1 MPEPLQ
7 KNAAL
12 FRPVDLAGQID
23 LAVTEYPE
31 RQAWSIQTGR
41 DQGLDSF
48 SQALFGQPTAIGT
61 MRGDE
66 TLRLIRLWPH
76 QALLL
81 STNPVLPAAAKEM
94 ADMAS
99 EVGHGICEL
108 GLAGADARAF
118 LSSYVSVDL
127 AAAGISAA
135 GCVRCLLGHYPIML
149 WWDEIHDIRIL
160 TERSLAQSFCDQL
173 QQLALRWSPGTL

>member
-7 KNAAL
+7 KNTAL
-12 FRPVDLAGQID
+12 FRPADLTGQID

-31 RQAWSIQTGR
+31 RQTWSIQAGR
-41 DQGLDSF
+41 NRELDSF
-48 SQALFGQPTAIGT
+48 SQTLFGQPIAIGA

-81 STNPVLPAAAKEM
+81 STSPVLPAAAKEM
-94 ADMAS
+94 AGMVS
-99 EVGHGICEL
+99 EVGHGVCQL
-108 GLAGADARAF
+108 GLAGADAQAF

-127 AAAGISAA
+127 TVASVSAA
-135 GCVRCLLGHYPIML
+135 RCVRCLLGHYPIML
-149 WWDEIHDIRIL
+149 WWDDIRDIRIL